1 MKSMGLNTRFT
12 VGSVILAIMLL
23 SIFGVSR
30 AFRSLS
36 GNDPEARTE
45 SSRVDSFTDSNEPGS
60 SSRTGSQNNAQPAD
74 VRTLDDEGELVFT
87 PLQTAGT
94 FIQRQQRIEEDQTVS
109 ATEVSVV
116 AVADNVADT
125 PPASQGNTIT
135 NDQSATSDTSTSTSS
150 ESTST
155 SPAATSPAVPALW

>member
-1 MKSMGLNTRFT
+1 
-12 VGSVILAIMLL
+12 MLL

-94 FIQRQQRIEEDQTVS
+94 FIQRQQRLEEDPTVS

-116 AVADNVADT
+116 AVADSVADT
-125 PPASQGNTIT
+125 PTASQGDTIT
-135 NDQSATSDTSTSTSS
+135 GDQSEISTPTSS
-150 ESTST
+150 RPPSTA
-155 SPAATSPAVPALW
+155 PAATAPAVPALW

>member
-1 MKSMGLNTRFT
+1 
-12 VGSVILAIMLL
+12 MLL

-45 SSRVDSFTDSNEPGS
+45 SSRVDSFTDSNELGS

-94 FIQRQQRIEEDQTVS
+94 FIQRQQRLEEDPTVS

-116 AVADNVADT
+116 AVADSVADT
-125 PPASQGNTIT
+125 PTASQGDTIT
-135 NDQSATSDTSTSTSS
+135 GDQSEISTPTSS
-150 ESTST
+150 RPPSTA
-155 SPAATSPAVPALW
+155 PAATAPAVPALW